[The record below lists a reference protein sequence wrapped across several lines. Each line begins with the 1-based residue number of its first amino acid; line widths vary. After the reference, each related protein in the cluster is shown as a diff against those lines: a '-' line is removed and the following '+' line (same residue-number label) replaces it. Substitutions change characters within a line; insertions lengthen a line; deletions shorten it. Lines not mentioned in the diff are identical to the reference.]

1 MLSKQANRLINAR
14 NWAVL
19 VKPEQIIRENDPS
32 DTMYGKFVCEPLER
46 GYGTTIGNALR
57 RVLLASL
64 QGAAFVSVK
73 IAGVQHE
80 FTTIPGVLE
89 DVTDIILNIKQVRL
103 AMDTDAPQTVTLNV
117 NKKGEVTAGDIIGN
131 QHVSVLNPELHIATL
146 TEDVEFNLEFEVRMG
161 KGYVPADMHEGL
173 SDEIGII
180 KAIGDDTAAVEAAVK
195 DYLAQRNEEWT
206 GMYLVEEYPKLRDA
220 EYRVFG
226 RYVVYGILSESEKTA
241 LFDAVAGAL
250 AE

>member
-1 MLSKQANRLINAR
+1 MKKRIF
-14 NWAVL
+14 AVL
-19 VKPEQIIRENDPS
+19 L
-32 DTMYGKFVCEPLER
+32 T
-46 GYGTTIGNALR
+46 A
-57 RVLLASL
+57 VLLALPSCKENTPSYRSDKTSPEVDS
-64 QGAAFVSVK
+64 AV
-73 IAGVQHE
+73 
-80 FTTIPGVLE
+80 
-89 DVTDIILNIKQVRL
+89 
-103 AMDTDAPQTVTLNV
+103 DTDYIRYRMMLD
-117 NKKGEVTAGDIIGN
+117 TAIM
-131 QHVSVLNPELHIATL
+131 
-146 TEDVEFNLEFEVRMG
+146 EDYAIYMQNTGSSL
-161 KGYVPADMHEGL
+161 
-173 SDEIGII
+173 DEIGII